1 MQYALSH
8 TARPSDD
15 PIGHAATSRRNGRTV
30 RSSYT
35 ALCGAAI
42 VWPPTVYLGD
52 FFDPLHP
59 RACHR
64 CAVACTRDTVSSRF
78 ERSKSELDAGR

>member
-35 ALCGAAI
+35 ALCAAAI
-42 VWPPTVYLGD
+42 VWPPTMHL
-52 FFDPLHP
+52 DPLHP
-59 RACHR
+59 RVYHR
-64 CAVACTRDTVSSRF
+64 CAVACTPDTPSSRF